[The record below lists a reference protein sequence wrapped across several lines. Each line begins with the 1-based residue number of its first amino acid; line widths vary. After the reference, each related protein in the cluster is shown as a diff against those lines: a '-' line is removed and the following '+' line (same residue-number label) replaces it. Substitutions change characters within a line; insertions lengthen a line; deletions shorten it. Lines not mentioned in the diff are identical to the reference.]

1 MLLVFSK
8 ELMMKSSN
16 VIYFNWFKL
25 CGLNAYINL
34 VFLSFSCSVFSSLLR
49 WYVVFELHDPAY
61 AKCFYCTYQML
72 EENMIVLFVGNGG
85 I

>member
-1 MLLVFSK
+1 MWFERLDKSCLSQFLVQRC
-8 ELMMKSSN
+8 MPP
-16 VIYFNWFKL
+16 
-25 CGLNAYINL
+25 
-34 VFLSFSCSVFSSLLR
+34 FSSLLR

-72 EENMIVLFVGNGG
+72 EENMIVLFGDY